1 MSDPAARR
9 GPQTGSSPAVRRPDL
24 LLYGALA
31 LPLAFAGLP
40 VYLHAPDFYAT
51 SYGVPLA
58 ALGGVL
64 LGLRAIDAIQDPLIG
79 ALSDALAAR
88 RRLVLLAGAFML
100 LAGFGGLFNPPA
112 LSGTGYLAW
121 FAVNVFVCTTGFSI
135 VSINYQALGG
145 LWPAS
150 TADRTRITGTR
161 EALGLV
167 GILAASVL
175 PSVLRN
181 RYDAAAAFQ
190 VVTLVLAILLIAGGV
205 LFLRWL
211 ATDRRSPADVTAD
224 ATASV
229 SAGGREAQPASD
241 PASAGFRDLLRG
253 GWARRFYGIYFISN
267 FASAIPAV
275 LVLFYIRDRLAA
287 ETWTG
292 LFLLVYFLSGAASM
306 PVWQAVAR
314 RVGTA
319 RAWGVSMIVAAVTF
333 IWAFTLGAGD
343 IVPFAVVCVLSGSAL
358 GADLALPPALL
369 ADRIARAGD
378 EAIASRYF
386 SGAAFFAKAS
396 FALAT
401 GLTLPVLDALGYVPG
416 EAANGDVGL
425 YLSGVYALIP
435 CAIKIAAALWLFRSL
450 RVLSDERP
458 VGAGLM

>member
-79 ALSDALAAR
+79 ALSDALADR

-224 ATASV
+224 ATAGV
-229 SAGGREAQPASD
+229 SAGGRKVQPASD
-241 PASAGFRDLLRG
+241 TASAGFRDLLRG

-314 RVGTA
+314 RAGTA

-369 ADRIARAGD
+369 ADRIERAGD

-416 EAANGDVGL
+416 APAVGAVGL

-435 CAIKIAAALWLFRSL
+435 CAIKIAAALWLLRSL

-458 VGAGLM
+458 VGARRM

>member
-1 MSDPAARR
+1 MTGLAAAQRKQVAPPR
-9 GPQTGSSPAVRRPDL
+9 KHNRPDL
-24 LLYGALA
+24 FLYGALA

-51 SYGVPLA
+51 TYGLSLA
-58 ALGGVL
+58 ALGAVL
-64 LGLRAIDAIQDPLIG
+64 LGLRVVDAVQDPLIG
-79 ALSDALAAR
+79 AFSDAFAHR
-88 RRLVLLAGAFML
+88 RKSILLAGAFLL
-100 LAGFGGLFNPPA
+100 LAGFAGLFNPPV
-112 LSGTGYLAW
+112 LSGTGHLAW

-135 VSINYQALGG
+135 MSINYQALGA

-150 TADRTRITGTR
+150 SPDRTRITGTR

-190 VVTLVLAILLIAGGV
+190 VVTLVLAVLLVVGGL
-205 LFLRWL
+205 LFLRWYARHSGTAAKAPSL
-211 ATDRRSPADVTAD
+211 ATAPSV
-224 ATASV
+224 ATAP
-229 SAGGREAQPASD
+229 G
-241 PASAGFRDLLRG
+241 GFRDLLRD

-292 LFLLVYFLSGAASM
+292 LFLLVYFLSGAVSM
-306 PVWQAVAR
+306 PVWQRVAR

-319 RAWGVSMIVAAVTF
+319 RAWGISMVVAVITF
-333 IWAFTLGAGD
+333 VWAFSLGAGD
-343 IVPFAVVCVLSGSAL
+343 IVPFVIVCVLSGAAL
-358 GADLALPPALL
+358 GADLSLPPALL
-369 ADRIARAGD
+369 ADRIDHVGD
-378 EAIASRYF
+378 QAIASRYF

-401 GLTLPVLDALGYVPG
+401 GLTLPMLDALGYVPG
-416 EAANGDVGL
+416 QPAVAEIGI
-425 YLSGVYALIP
+425 YLSGVYALVP
-435 CAIKIAAALWLFRSL
+435 CAIKITAAVWLFRSL
-450 RVLSDERP
+450 NMIAEKPRIEN
-458 VGAGLM
+458 

>member
-1 MSDPAARR
+1 MAGLAAAQRKQVAPPR
-9 GPQTGSSPAVRRPDL
+9 KHNRPDL
-24 LLYGALA
+24 FLYGALA

-51 SYGVPLA
+51 TYGLSLA
-58 ALGGVL
+58 ALGAVL
-64 LGLRAIDAIQDPLIG
+64 LGLRVVDAVQDPLIG
-79 ALSDALAAR
+79 AFSDAFAHR
-88 RRLVLLAGAFML
+88 RKSILLAGAFLL
-100 LAGFGGLFNPPA
+100 LAGFAGLFNPPV
-112 LSGTGYLAW
+112 LSGTGHLAW

-135 VSINYQALGG
+135 MSINYQALGA

-150 TADRTRITGTR
+150 SPDRTRITGTR

-190 VVTLVLAILLIAGGV
+190 VVTLVLAVLLVVGGL
-205 LFLRWL
+205 LFLRWYARHSGTAAKAPSL
-211 ATDRRSPADVTAD
+211 ATAP
-224 ATASV
+224 
-229 SAGGREAQPASD
+229 G
-241 PASAGFRDLLRG
+241 GFRDLLRD

-292 LFLLVYFLSGAASM
+292 LFLLVYFLSGAVSM
-306 PVWQAVAR
+306 PVWQRVAR

-319 RAWGVSMIVAAVTF
+319 RAWGISMVVAVITF
-333 IWAFTLGAGD
+333 VWAFSLGAGD
-343 IVPFAVVCVLSGSAL
+343 IVPFVIVCVLSGAAL
-358 GADLALPPALL
+358 GADLSLPPALL
-369 ADRIARAGD
+369 ADRID
-378 EAIASRYF
+378 HVEDQAIASRYF

-401 GLTLPVLDALGYVPG
+401 GLTLPMLDALGYVPG
-416 EAANGDVGL
+416 QPAVAEIGI
-425 YLSGVYALIP
+425 YLSGVYALVP
-435 CAIKIAAALWLFRSL
+435 CAIKITAAVWLFRSL
-450 RVLSDERP
+450 NMIAEKPRIEN
-458 VGAGLM
+458 